1 MEKHVKIFYL
11 TVKRI
16 ANMLGLLF
24 LALAWLIASRG
35 G

>member
-1 MEKHVKIFYL
+1 MKKHFKIFYV

-16 ANMLGLLF
+16 ANILGLLF
-24 LALAWLIASRG
+24 LALAWLLASRG